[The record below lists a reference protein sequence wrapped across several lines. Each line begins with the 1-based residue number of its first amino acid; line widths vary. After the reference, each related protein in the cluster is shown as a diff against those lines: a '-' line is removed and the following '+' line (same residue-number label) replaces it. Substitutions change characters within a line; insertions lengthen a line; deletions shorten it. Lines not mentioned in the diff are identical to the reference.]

1 MERDSDVLAD
11 RILSF
16 YKDLNPDFR
25 LPADVEVMN
34 PYDDNEA
41 TKIAARFYRRFY
53 TDNKPRIILFGI
65 NPGRFGAGVTGVP
78 FTDPIRLEEAC
89 GVENDFDKKPELSS
103 EFVYEVVDAYGGPTL
118 FYDHFF
124 VSAICPLGFTKDG
137 KNLNYYDDK
146 QLLKDTEPFIV
157 ETIREQIKMVDS
169 PDVSFCLGKGT
180 NFKYFVKLNEKHHFF
195 RRIEPLPHP
204 RWVMQYRRKK
214 KDAFVKMYIDRLQ
227 RIATRFS

>member
-1 MERDSDVLAD
+1 MENKKLAN

-16 YKDLNPDFR
+16 YKSLKPDFS
-25 LPADVEVMN
+25 LPRGVEVMN
-34 PYDDNEA
+34 PFEEEDAAKIAGRFYQKYYDDIN
-41 TKIAARFYRRFY
+41 
-53 TDNKPRIILFGI
+53 PRVILFGI

-78 FTDPIRLEEAC
+78 FTDPIRLEQVC
-89 GVENDFDKKPELSS
+89 GIENHFDKKPELSS
-103 EFVYEVVDAYGGPTL
+103 EFVYEVVDAYGGPAL

-124 VSAICPLGFTKDG
+124 VSAVCPLGFTKDG

-195 RRIEPLPHP
+195 KRIEPLPHP
-204 RWVMQYRRKK
+204 RWVMQYRRKRK
-214 KDAFVKMYIDRLQ
+214 NEFVKRYVDRLE
-227 RIATRFS
+227 RVVSSRL